1 MEVVA
6 SPSVPFGAGVKRQF
20 PGASPVII
28 TTGLGSQ
35 FLGGHETS
43 MMEQD
48 CTMQQRFKRR
58 RCLRS
63 DEASMDA
70 ENYNHQQAFLPFH
83 TTTPQQQTTPF
94 NNNQNQNQN
103 QNRSFAGNN
112 KRRYSA
118 SSSSSSS
125 NEGTCSSM
133 YWLASP
139 FFPLSN
145 GPVQQEPPD
154 WGNPTKKLTRFL
166 FSPSFSFV
174 DSFPTSS
181 SYYSRS
187 SNHPRDDKG
196 TA

>member
-70 ENYNHQQAFLPFH
+70 DNYNHQQAFLPFH
-83 TTTPQQQTTPF
+83 TTTPQQRTTPF
-94 NNNQNQNQN
+94 NNNQNQN

-154 WGNPTKKLTRFL
+154 CENTTKKTYTFL
-166 FSPSFSFV
+166 IFPFFFLRWFLSYFFFV
-174 DSFPTSS
+174 L
-181 SYYSRS
+181 
-187 SNHPRDDKG
+187 
-196 TA
+196 

>member
-103 QNRSFAGNN
+103 RSFAGNN

-125 NEGTCSSM
+125 NEGTCSSV
-133 YWLASP
+133 YWLVSLFFSLVEWTSPTRTAGLRKHHKKSYTFLIFP
-139 FFPLSN
+139 FF
-145 GPVQQEPPD
+145 
-154 WGNPTKKLTRFL
+154 FL
-166 FSPSFSFV
+166 RWFFSYFFFSI
-174 DSFPTSS
+174 
-181 SYYSRS
+181 
-187 SNHPRDDKG
+187 
-196 TA
+196 